1 VRVLVDTCV
10 WSAVL
15 RRESPDRQLTR
26 AVTELVEEGR
36 LVMIGPI
43 RQELLSGVRE
53 KTQFDRPRKRLSAFP
68 DLPLESHHYETA
80 ARFYNTC
87 RTKGARGSH
96 VDFLIC
102 AVCHL
107 EKTAIL
113 TTDRDF
119 ESYAAHLG
127 VSPYVPQS

>member
-15 RRESPDRQLTR
+15 RRESPDEKLTR
-26 AVTELVEEGR
+26 AVTELIEEGR

-53 KTQFDRPRKRLSAFP
+53 KAQFDRLRKRLSAFP
-68 DLPLESHHYETA
+68 DLPLDSHHYETA
-80 ARFYNTC
+80 ARFYNRC
-87 RTKGARGSH
+87 RSKDVQGSH
-96 VDFLIC
+96 VDYLIC

-107 EKTAIL
+107 EKLAIL

-119 ESYAAHLG
+119 EGYARHLG
-127 VSPYVPQS
+127 IRLYMP

>member
-1 VRVLVDTCV
+1 MRVLVDTCV
-10 WSAVL
+10 WSSVL
-15 RRESPDRQLTR
+15 RRESPDAELSR

-53 KTQFDRPRKRLSAFP
+53 KAQFDRLCKRLSAFP
-68 DLPLESHHYETA
+68 DLPLESRHYETA
-80 ARFYNTC
+80 ARFYNKC
-87 RTKGARGSH
+87 RSKGVQGSH

-107 EKTAIL
+107 EKTSIL

-127 VSPYVPQS
+127 VSLYVPQS